1 MIKAMEVNSR
11 YKSDMTTPKRKK
23 LSGVGVAI
31 RYFRQQAD
39 LSQEQLAERMELSPP
54 YISMLES
61 GKRYPS
67 IEMLIRVALALEI
80 RPGELL
86 DHIAERYVSD
96 RSRL

>member
-1 MIKAMEVNSR
+1 MIKAAQANFR
-11 YKSDMTTPKRKK
+11 YKSDMATPKRKK

-39 LSQEQLAERMELSPP
+39 LSQEQLAERMELSPS

-67 IEMLIRVALALEI
+67 IEMLSRVALALEI
-80 RPGELL
+80 RPDELL
-86 DHIAERYVSD
+86 DYIAERYVSD
-96 RSRL
+96 KSRL